1 MLFLQDD
8 VAAKVEKKSE
18 LYKTFP
24 FFKNTNSFF
33 YKMKITTNHPHPYR
47 NGKVGGV
54 HQMKVTTFFRVN
66 LLKTIRQYRV
76 VSSVYV
82 DYLEM
87 LVEG

>member
-1 MLFLQDD
+1 MKHLQTTD
-8 VAAKVEKKSE
+8 
-18 LYKTFP
+18 
-24 FFKNTNSFF
+24 F
-33 YKMKITTNHPHPYR
+33 YKMKIPTNHPHPYR

-54 HQMKVTTFFRVN
+54 HQMKVTSFFRVN